1 MKNVSLIPESE
12 IPPHDHLAF
21 ANKVDGDLVLIGH
34 DPEGQS
40 LLIMVRGS
48 EYALQLPLL
57 SVAQYIMDH
66 APEQSQSKSKSEG
79 GEQDGALADS
89 QARRSKAK

>member
-1 MKNVSLIPESE
+1 MNNVNLIPENE

-21 ANKVDGDLVLIGH
+21 ANTIDGDLVLIGH

-66 APEQSQSKSKSEG
+66 APEQSQSKSNLEG
-79 GEQDGALADS
+79 GEHDGRIADS
-89 QARRSKAK
+89 QACRSKAK